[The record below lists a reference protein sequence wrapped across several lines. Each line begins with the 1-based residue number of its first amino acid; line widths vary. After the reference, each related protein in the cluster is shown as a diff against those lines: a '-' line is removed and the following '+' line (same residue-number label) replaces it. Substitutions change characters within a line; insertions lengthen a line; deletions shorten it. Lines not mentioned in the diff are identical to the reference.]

1 MYKIAIIIFIACYS
15 LYAVFTRRPDYFDG
29 NIIPAKVHFMKDS
42 ASANQTPN
50 AIYVVNGKTYQAD
63 AAYLFKNYREN
74 QEIKIIYEASD
85 PAQGAI
91 YGWWG
96 YWIRWQELLPS
107 IIIFTMLFLGS
118 VSITHNQ
125 TEDSKMAQE
134 NYVAVKKKK
143 YSD

>member
-1 MYKIAIIIFIACYS
+1 
-15 LYAVFTRRPDYFDG
+15 
-29 NIIPAKVHFMKDS
+29 MKDS
-42 ASANQTPN
+42 GSANQIPN
-50 AIYVVNGKTYQAD
+50 AMYVVNGKNYQAD
-63 AAYLFKNYREN
+63 ASYLFKNYREN

-85 PAQGAI
+85 PGQGAI

-107 IIIFTMLFLGS
+107 IIIFTILFLGS
-118 VSITHNQ
+118 LSITHNQ

-134 NYVAVKKKK
+134 NYVAVKKRK